1 VTEATDDSPVTATAA
16 DGLVR
21 VAFHASG
28 LVESVTLA
36 PKVKRLAV
44 DDLADA
50 IVEAVSAAQV
60 ELLRRA
66 AELDRA
72 ANREANREAARRL
85 SDELEQ
91 INAEYLRKTAL
102 YDSLGTE
109 ILKRMDG

>member
-1 VTEATDDSPVTATAA
+1 MTEATDDSPVTATAA

-60 ELLRRA
+60 ELLRRT
-66 AELDRA
+66 AELG
-72 ANREANREAARRL
+72 REANREANRRL

-109 ILKRMDG
+109 ILKRMGG

>member
-1 VTEATDDSPVTATAA
+1 VNVTEATDDSPVTATAA

-36 PKVKRLAV
+36 PKVKRLPV
-44 DDLADA
+44 DDLAEA

-66 AELDRA
+66 AELD
-72 ANREANREAARRL
+72 REANREAARRL

>member
-60 ELLRRA
+60 ELLRRT
-66 AELDRA
+66 AELG
-72 ANREANREAARRL
+72 REANREANRRL

-109 ILKRMDG
+109 ILKRMGG

>member
-1 VTEATDDSPVTATAA
+1 VTDATDDSPVTATAA

-66 AELDRA
+66 AELDR
-72 ANREANREAARRL
+72 EANREAARRL

-102 YDSLGTE
+102 YDSIGTE

>member
-21 VAFHASG
+21 VAFHAGG
-28 LVESVTLA
+28 LIQSVTLA

-66 AELDRA
+66 AERD
-72 ANREANREAARRL
+72 REANREAARRL

>member
-72 ANREANREAARRL
+72 ANREAARRL

>member
-28 LVESVTLA
+28 LIESVTLA
-36 PKVKRLAV
+36 PKVKRLAL

-66 AELDRA
+66 AELDR
-72 ANREANREAARRL
+72 EASHEAARRL
-85 SDELEQ
+85 SHELEH

-102 YDSLGTE
+102 
-109 ILKRMDG
+109 

>member
-28 LVESVTLA
+28 LIESVTLA
-36 PKVKRLAV
+36 PKVKRLAL

-66 AELDRA
+66 AELDR
-72 ANREANREAARRL
+72 EASHEAARRL
-85 SDELEQ
+85 SHELEQ

>member
-1 VTEATDDSPVTATAA
+1 VTEAADDSPVTATAA

-21 VAFHASG
+21 VAFHAGG
-28 LVESVTLA
+28 LIESVSLD

-50 IVEAVSAAQV
+50 IVEAVSAAQR

-66 AELDRA
+66 AELDRD
-72 ANREANREAARRL
+72 ANREAARRL

-91 INAEYLRKTAL
+91 INAEYLRKTAM
-102 YDSLGTE
+102 YDTLGAE